1 MSEDDPDYR
10 VDSSGKRR
18 RLCDMPCRSE
28 ASYYQPKG
36 RRCVE
41 YARRQLADGR
51 WVCPA
56 HDPDRKAGWFMCSQP
71 VEWVNSRPTRTCSNR
86 GRFLFRDFPAGPW
99 QWFCRSHDPDRP
111 RCENP
116 GAHPPG
122 PYFQRELA
130 AGRIEMTKGGPKVC
144 PRSPHATR
152 LLFGIRLCPD
162 CAQPGKAR
170 LRANAEPR
178 EVRPPCCLCGGT
190 CCLEDD
196 NGRPFPCL
204 CTPGGRQ
211 IANGGL
217 NDAQV
222 AACLAADCTVAA
234 VLARGSLPSGAG
246 GPLLG

>member
-1 MSEDDPDYR
+1 VSDDDPDYR

-18 RLCDMPCRSE
+18 RLCDMPCRGA
-28 ASYYQPKG
+28 ASYHEPKG

-41 YARRQLADGR
+41 YARRQLPDGG
-51 WVCPA
+51 WVCTG
-56 HDPDRKAGWFMCSQP
+56 HDPDRKAGWFVCSQP
-71 VEWVNSRPTRTCSNR
+71 VEWDEQSRPSRTCAHR
-86 GRFLFRDFPAGPW
+86 GRWLFNDAVDGDPPRW
-99 QWFCRSHDPDRP
+99 RWYCRTHDPDGP

-122 PYFQRELA
+122 PYFQREIA
-130 AGRIEMTKGGPKVC
+130 AGRIEVSKGGPKVC

-170 LRANAEPR
+170 VRATAEPR

-190 CCLEDD
+190 ACLEDD
-196 NGRPFPCL
+196 AGRFFPCL
-204 CTPGGRQ
+204 CTPGGREL
-211 IANGGL
+211 ANGGL

-222 AACLAADCTVAA
+222 AACLAADCTVAF
-234 VLARGSLPSGAG
+234 VLAQRAG
-246 GPLLG
+246 